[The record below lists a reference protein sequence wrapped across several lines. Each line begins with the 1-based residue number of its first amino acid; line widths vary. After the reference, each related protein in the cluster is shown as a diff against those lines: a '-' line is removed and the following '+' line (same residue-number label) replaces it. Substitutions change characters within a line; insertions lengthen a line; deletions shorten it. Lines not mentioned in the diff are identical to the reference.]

1 MSVFLEV
8 HLLQST
14 PPSNMNRD
22 QNGAPKTAYFGQAE
36 RLRVSSQC
44 WKRAVRQ
51 HYKDTLPDDHKTYRD
66 RAWAKELAK
75 RLKQEG
81 FDSHLNLEESDTSV
95 VLPVAWMLLSA
106 LGVKP
111 NKGNY
116 EEGIVDTLLFLGET
130 EIRQILKLAE
140 PHKDLLIR
148 VAQKPP
154 ETPKPAKG
162 KGKKAKSQDT
172 DEAETDE
179 ETAEVT
185 VLYQLPGTPIKKG
198 LSGSYKGN
206 PLANLVSEAEFKTL
220 KSLCD
225 GIQGVLY
232 DKKKNH
238 IQSVPGDV
246 ALFGRMLASLPV
258 ASVDAAVS
266 VAHAISAN
274 TIKREFDYWTAAG
287 DFEKADSDQGKGGE
301 HIGDRP
307 FGSGVFYRY
316 SCLDLAQLIENLG
329 EGFQNDL
336 KYIVEQ
342 YLDAFLYSR
351 PSGYSHQF
359 GHDTAPCA
367 GMVVIRRSQPLSLVQ
382 AFETPIKAKGD
393 ESMSGKSWERLV
405 NHWNEIQQAHGKR
418 LPVEAVHVFSL
429 ASFAKESQT
438 VKVAA
443 KSQTDS
449 EAAEAPQANFHED
462 FSDAIAKAVADLL
475 KHREG

>member
-1 MSVFLEV
+1 MSIFLEV

-22 QNGAPKTAYFGQAE
+22 QNGSPKTAYFGGME

-44 WKRAVRQ
+44 WKRAMRQ
-51 HYKDTLPDDHKTYRD
+51 HYKDSLPDDHKTYRD

-75 RLKQEG
+75 RLKQSG
-81 FDSHLNLEESDTSV
+81 FDSDLNLEEPDTSV

-111 NKGNY
+111 DKGDY
-116 EEGIVDTLLFLGET
+116 DKGIVDTLLFLGET

-140 PHKDLLIR
+140 PHKELLIR

-162 KGKKAKSQDT
+162 RGKKAQSKET
-172 DEAETDE
+172 DEALSEE
-179 ETAEVT
+179 ETVEVA
-185 VLYQLPGTPIKKG
+185 VLYQLPGVPIKKG

-206 PLANLVSEAEFKTL
+206 PLEKLINEEEFKTL

-287 DFEKADSDQGKGGE
+287 DFEKKDTVQGQGGE

-307 FGSGVFYRY
+307 FSSGVFYRY

-329 EGFQNDL
+329 EKFEDDLGF
-336 KYIVEQ
+336 IVEQ
-342 YLDAFLYSR
+342 FLDAFLYSR
-351 PSGYSHQF
+351 PTGYSKQF
-359 GHDTAPCA
+359 GHDTVPFA
-367 GMVVIRRSQPLSLVQ
+367 GMFVIRHSQPISLVQ
-382 AFETPIKAKGD
+382 AFETPVKPTST
-393 ESMSGKSWERLV
+393 ESTSQKSWQKAV
-405 NHWNEIQQAHGKR
+405 KHWNEIQQSHGKR
-418 LPVEAVHVFSL
+418 LPVEVVHVFSE
-429 ASFAKESQT
+429 ASFVEDSQT
-438 VKVAA
+438 VKVIT
-443 KSQTDS
+443 KSPDAQKKVF
-449 EAAEAPQANFHED
+449 FHED
-462 FSDAIAKAVADLL
+462 FSDAIEAAVEDLL
-475 KHREG
+475 KHREA

>member
-1 MSVFLEV
+1 MSIFLEV

-22 QNGAPKTAYFGQAE
+22 QNGAPKTAYFGGME

-44 WKRAVRQ
+44 WKRAMRQ

-81 FDSHLNLEESDTSV
+81 FDSYLNLDESDTSV
-95 VLPVAWMLLSA
+95 VLPLAWMLLSA

-162 KGKKAKSQDT
+162 KGKKAKAQDT
-172 DEAETDE
+172 DEAPSE
-179 ETAEVT
+179 EEAVEVSI
-185 VLYQLPGTPIKKG
+185 LYQLPGTPIKKG

-206 PLANLVSEAEFKTL
+206 PLEKLITEAEFKTL

-232 DKKKNH
+232 DKKRNH

-274 TIKREFDYWTAAG
+274 SIKREFDYWTAAG
-287 DFEKADSDQGKGGE
+287 DFEKADSEQGKGGE

-307 FGSGVFYRY
+307 FASGVFYRY

-329 EGFQNDL
+329 DQFKDDL
-336 KYIVEQ
+336 SFIVEQ

-351 PSGYSHQF
+351 PTGYSKQF
-359 GHDTAPCA
+359 GHDTAPVA
-367 GMVVIRRSQPLSLVQ
+367 GMFVIRHSQPISLVQ
-382 AFETPIKAKGD
+382 AFETTVKAKSD
-393 ESMSGKSWERLV
+393 ESISQKSWQKTV
-405 NHWNEIQQAHGKR
+405 QHWNEIQQAHGKR

-429 ASFAKESQT
+429 TSLAEDSQAVRVVTRPETTDAQPVSFHQ
-438 VKVAA
+438 
-443 KSQTDS
+443 
-449 EAAEAPQANFHED
+449 D
-462 FSDAIAKAVADLL
+462 FSDAIEAAVADLL
-475 KHREG
+475 QHREA

>member
-22 QNGAPKTAYFGQAE
+22 QNGAPKTAYFGGME

-44 WKRAVRQ
+44 WKRAMRQ
-51 HYKDTLPDDHKTYRD
+51 HYKDSLPDDHKTYRD
-66 RAWAKELAK
+66 RSWAKELAK
-75 RLKQEG
+75 RLKKEE
-81 FDSHLNLEESDTSV
+81 FDIHLNLEESNHSI

-116 EEGIVDTLLFLGET
+116 EAGIVDTLLFLGET
-130 EIRQILKLAE
+130 EIRQMLKLAE
-140 PHKDLLIR
+140 PYKDLLIQ

-154 ETPKPAKG
+154 EVEKKSKG
-162 KGKKAKSQDT
+162 KAKKSKAQNINET
-172 DEAETDE
+172 VTEDEIP
-179 ETAEVT
+179 EVSI
-185 VLYQLPGTPIKKG
+185 LYQLPGTPING
-198 LSGSYKGN
+198 GINERYKGN
-206 PLANLVSEAEFKTL
+206 PLEKLVSEENFKDL
-220 KSLCD
+220 KSLCS

-232 DKKKNH
+232 NKKKHH

-274 TIKREFDYWTAAG
+274 SIKREFDYWTAAG

-307 FGSGVFYRY
+307 FASGVFYRY
-316 SCLDLAQLIENLG
+316 SCLDLAQLTENLG
-329 EGFQNDL
+329 EKFQDDLGF
-336 KYIVEQ
+336 IVEQ

-351 PSGYSHQF
+351 PTGYSKQF
-359 GHDTAPCA
+359 GHDTVPFA
-367 GMVVIRRSQPLSLVQ
+367 GMFVIRHSQPISLVQ
-382 AFETPIKAKGD
+382 AFETSVKAKPD
-393 ESMSGKSWERLV
+393 QSISQKSWQKTV
-405 NHWNEIQQAHGKR
+405 KHWNEIQQAHGKR
-418 LPVEAVHVFSL
+418 LPVEVVHVFSE
-429 ASFAKESQT
+429 ASFAEDGQEVRVITKSEPPDTQQ
-438 VKVAA
+438 KVF
-443 KSQTDS
+443 
-449 EAAEAPQANFHED
+449 FHED
-462 FSDAIAKAVADLL
+462 FSDAIEAAVKDLL
-475 KHREG
+475 KHQEG

>member
-22 QNGAPKTAYFGQAE
+22 QNGSPKTAYFGGME

-44 WKRAVRQ
+44 WKRAMRQ
-51 HYKDTLPDDHKTYRD
+51 HYKDSLPDDHKTYRD

-75 RLKQEG
+75 RLKQEK
-81 FDSHLNLEESDTSV
+81 FDGQLNLEESDTSV

-130 EIRQILKLAE
+130 EIRQMLKLTE
-140 PHKDLLIR
+140 PCQDLLIR

-154 ETPKPAKG
+154 ETPKAAKG
-162 KGKKAKSQDT
+162 KGKKAKPQDT
-172 DEAETDE
+172 DEAATEE
-179 ETAEVT
+179 ETEVT

-198 LSGSYKGN
+198 LNGSYKGN
-206 PLANLVSEAEFKTL
+206 PLEKLISEEDFKAL
-220 KSLCD
+220 KSLCE
-225 GIQGVLY
+225 GIQAVLY

-258 ASVDAAVS
+258 ASVDASVS

-274 TIKREFDYWTAAG
+274 SIKREFDYWTAAG

-307 FGSGVFYRY
+307 FASGVFYRY
-316 SCLDLAQLIENLG
+316 SCLDLAQLKENLG
-329 EGFQNDL
+329 EAFKDDL
-336 KYIVEQ
+336 EFIIEQ

-351 PSGYSHQF
+351 PTGYSKQF
-359 GHDTAPCA
+359 GHDTVPFA
-367 GMVVIRRSQPLSLVQ
+367 GMFVIRRSQPISLVQ
-382 AFETPIKAKGD
+382 AFETPVKAKGD
-393 ESMSGKSWERLV
+393 ESISQKSWQKTIK
-405 NHWNEIQQAHGKR
+405 HWNEIQQAHGKR
-418 LPVEAVHVFSL
+418 LPVEAVHVFSED
-429 ASFAKESQT
+429 SFVEDSQA
-438 VKVAA
+438 VKVRTELETPENGQ
-443 KSQTDS
+443 KG
-449 EAAEAPQANFHED
+449 EVIFHKD
-462 FSDAIAKAVADLL
+462 FSDAIEVAVTNLL
-475 KHREG
+475 KFQEG

>member
-22 QNGAPKTAYFGQAE
+22 QNGSPKTAFFGGME

-44 WKRAVRQ
+44 WKRAMRQ
-51 HYKDTLPDDHKTYRD
+51 HYKDSLPDDHKTYRD
-66 RAWAKELAK
+66 RAWAKYLAQ
-75 RLKQEG
+75 RLKQKG
-81 FDSHLNLEESDTSV
+81 FDSHLSLEKSDTSI

-116 EEGIVDTLLFLGET
+116 EEGIVDTLLFMGET
-130 EIRQILKLAE
+130 EIRQMLKLAE

-148 VAQKPP
+148 IVQQPP
-154 ETPKPAKG
+154 EVPKVSKAKG
-162 KGKKAKSQDT
+162 KKVKPQDT
-172 DEAETDE
+172 DEAAE
-179 ETAEVT
+179 EEQEVSI
-185 VLYQLPGTPIKKG
+185 LYQLPGTPIKKG

-206 PLANLVSEAEFKTL
+206 PLEKLISEADFKTL
-220 KSLCD
+220 KSLGD

-232 DKKKNH
+232 DKTKKH

-274 TIKREFDYWTAAG
+274 SIKREFDYWTAAG
-287 DFEKADSDQGKGGE
+287 DFEKTDSDQGKGGE

-307 FGSGVFYRY
+307 FSSGVFYRY

-329 EGFQNDL
+329 EKFQDDLGF
-336 KYIVEQ
+336 IVEQ

-351 PSGYSHQF
+351 PTGYSKQF
-359 GHDTAPCA
+359 GHDTVPFA
-367 GMVVIRRSQPLSLVQ
+367 GMFVIRHSQPISLVQ
-382 AFETPIKAKGD
+382 AFETTVKAKSD
-393 ESMSGKSWERLV
+393 ESISQKSWQKTV
-405 NHWNEIQQAHGKR
+405 KHWNEIQQSHGKR
-418 LPVEAVHVFSL
+418 MPVEAVHVFSE
-429 ASFAKESQT
+429 ASFAEDAKEVRVVTKPEQPDT
-438 VKVAA
+438 PKKVF
-443 KSQTDS
+443 
-449 EAAEAPQANFHED
+449 FHED
-462 FSDAIAKAVADLL
+462 FSDAINSAVADLL
-475 KHREG
+475 NPQED

>member
-22 QNGAPKTAYFGQAE
+22 QNGSPKTAYFGGME

-44 WKRAVRQ
+44 WKRAMRQ
-51 HYKDTLPDDHKTYRD
+51 HYKDLLPDDHKTYRD

-75 RLKQEG
+75 RLKKEG
-81 FDSHLNLEESDTSV
+81 FDSHLNVKESDASV
-95 VLPVAWMLLSA
+95 VMPIAWMLLSA

-116 EEGIVDTLLFLGET
+116 EEGLVDTLLFLGET
-130 EIRQILKLAE
+130 EIRQMLKLAE

-148 VAQKPP
+148 VVQQPP
-154 ETPKPAKG
+154 EVPKVSKG
-162 KGKKAKSQDT
+162 KGKKAKPQDT
-172 DEAETDE
+172 DEAAE
-179 ETAEVT
+179 EEQEVSI
-185 VLYQLPGTPIKKG
+185 LYQLPGTPIKKG
-198 LSGSYKGN
+198 LSSSYKGN
-206 PLANLVSEAEFKTL
+206 PLEKLISEEDFKDL
-220 KSLCD
+220 KSLCV

-232 DKKKNH
+232 DKEKKH

-274 TIKREFDYWTAAG
+274 SIKREFDYWTAAG

-307 FGSGVFYRY
+307 FASGVFYRY
-316 SCLDLAQLIENLG
+316 SCLDLAQLKENLG
-329 EGFQNDL
+329 EAFKDDL
-336 KYIVEQ
+336 EFIVGQ

-351 PSGYSHQF
+351 PTGYSKQF
-359 GHDTAPCA
+359 GHDTVPFA
-367 GMVVIRRSQPLSLVQ
+367 GMFVIRRSQPISLVQ
-382 AFETPIKAKGD
+382 AFEKSVKAKSD
-393 ESMSGKSWERLV
+393 ESISQKSWQKTV
-405 NHWNEIQQAHGKR
+405 KHWNEIQQAHGKR
-418 LPVEAVHVFSL
+418 LPVEAVYVFSE
-429 ASFAKESQT
+429 ASFAEDSHAVRIT
-438 VKVAA
+438 A
-443 KSQTDS
+443 KDKTSDDTQ
-449 EAAEAPQANFHED
+449 NVFFHED
-462 FSDAIAKAVADLL
+462 FSDAIESAVVNLL
-475 KHREG
+475 QHQEG

>member
-22 QNGAPKTAYFGQAE
+22 QNGAPKTAYFGGME

-44 WKRAVRQ
+44 WKRAMRQ
-51 HYKDTLPDDHKTYRD
+51 YYKDTLPDDHKTYRD

-75 RLKQEG
+75 HLKQEG
-81 FDSHLNLEESDTSV
+81 FDSHLNLEESDTSI

-116 EEGIVDTLLFLGET
+116 EAGIVDTLLFLGET
-130 EIRQILKLAE
+130 EIRQILKLAKSD
-140 PHKDLLIR
+140 KDLLIR
-148 VAQKPP
+148 IAQKPP
-154 ETPKPAKG
+154 EAPKPAKG
-162 KGKKAKSQDT
+162 KGKKAKPQDT
-172 DEAETDE
+172 DEVSAEE
-179 ETAEVT
+179 EQEVSI
-185 VLYQLPGTPIKKG
+185 LYQLPGTPIKNG
-198 LSGSYKGN
+198 LSRSYNDKN
-206 PLANLVSEAEFKTL
+206 PLKSLITEEEFKTL
-220 KSLCD
+220 TSLCD

-307 FGSGVFYRY
+307 FSSGVFYRY
-316 SCLDLAQLIENLG
+316 SCLDLAQLIDNLG
-329 EGFQNDL
+329 DKFADDLGF
-336 KYIVEQ
+336 IVEQ
-342 YLDAFLYSR
+342 YLEAFLYSR
-351 PSGYSHQF
+351 PTGYSKQF
-359 GHDTAPCA
+359 GHDTVPFA
-367 GMVVIRRSQPLSLVQ
+367 GMFVIRHSQPISLVQ
-382 AFETPIKAKGD
+382 AFETPIKSKSD
-393 ESMSGKSWERLV
+393 ESISQKSWQKTV
-405 NHWNEIQQAHGKR
+405 KHWNEIQQAHGKR
-418 LPVEAVHVFSL
+418 LPVEAVHVFSE
-429 ASFAKESQT
+429 ASFAEAGQSVQ
-438 VKVAA
+438 VVA
-443 KSQTDS
+443 KSKSS
-449 EAAEAPQANFHED
+449 ETEQKVFLHDD
-462 FSDAIAKAVADLL
+462 FSDAIEAAVADLL
-475 KHREG
+475 KDREA